1 MRHSSLRLFALRFSG
16 QHLLDLSFSDLHLLV
31 GSWFRLEPVACQ
43 GLPSPPLSPW
53 QGSWER
59 LCRGCPGALALGL
72 TVLVAS
78 GGGLGVARAEP
89 RTITV
94 EAGDTLEQL
103 ALQQGVSL
111 EALQVLN
118 GIRDPRTLQIGQ
130 RLLLPNRPSLAG
142 AVGPV
147 AAPAANPAP
156 SARKAPEPLG
166 PVEPP
171 VDGTGLAASAAL
183 LLSPA
188 ERRDRAELALREQSG
203 QARWKW
209 FNRTAVDWAGWK
221 LTTSGA
227 RFTLV
232 KASDADLGVS
242 RGAASAVAVQC
253 ETLRQTWRVNGQWL
267 PWGAAA
273 PGSVGQRIV
282 LDLCSNTLND
292 PAVPLPPPLAT
303 SPATSP
309 ATFLATPVTTA
320 PGGSPAGSPTK
331 PGAAAPAR

>member
-1 MRHSSLRLFALRFSG
+1 MGPAQAFGYRVLDALSRPI
-16 QHLLDLSFSDLHLLV
+16 QAPR
-31 GSWFRLEPVACQ
+31 GSVWGIETA
-43 GLPSPPLSPW
+43 G
-53 QGSWER
+53 
-59 LCRGCPGALALGL
+59 LALGL
-72 TVLVAS
+72 ILLMAS
-78 GGGLGVARAEP
+78 GGGVGAAWAQAR
-89 RTITV
+89 RITV
-94 EAGDTLEQL
+94 VAGDTLEQL

-111 EALQVLN
+111 DALMALN
-118 GIRDPRTLQIGQ
+118 GIRDPRSLQIGQ
-130 RLLLPNRPSLAG
+130 SLLLPNRTSQA
-142 AVGPV
+142 ATQVGPS
-147 AAPAANPAP
+147 AAPP
-156 SARKAPEPLG
+156 RKAPEPLA
-166 PVEPP
+166 PLEPP

-221 LTTSGA
+221 LTASGA

-292 PAVPLPPPLAT
+292 PAVPLPPAP
-303 SPATSP
+303 PALP
-309 ATFLATPVTTA
+309 AATA
-320 PGGSPAGSPTK
+320 PGP
-331 PGAAAPAR
+331 

>member
-1 MRHSSLRLFALRFSG
+1 MGS
-16 QHLLDLSFSDLHLLV
+16 V
-31 GSWFRLEPVACQ
+31 GSNRFGPSPKGPEPAAGARTPSPRIGPIQPPWGRWFRANATGV
-43 GLPSPPLSPW
+43 
-53 QGSWER
+53 
-59 LCRGCPGALALGL
+59 ALGL
-72 TVLVAS
+72 VL
-78 GGGLGVARAEP
+78 LGMACGSFGAARAQA

-94 EAGDTLEQL
+94 GAGDTLEQL
-103 ALQQGVSL
+103 AAQQGVSL
-111 EALQVLN
+111 EALMALN
-118 GIRDPRTLQIGQ
+118 GIRDPRSLQIGQ
-130 RLLLPNRPSLAG
+130 RLLLPNRS
-142 AVGPV
+142 
-147 AAPAANPAP
+147 AP
-156 SARKAPEPLG
+156 SATAGSTAGSSVRKAPEPLG
-166 PVEPP
+166 PLEPP

-221 LTTSGA
+221 LTASGA

-232 KASDADLGVS
+232 KGSDADLGVS

-273 PGSVGQRIV
+273 PRSVGQRIV

-292 PAVPLPPPLAT
+292 PAVPLPPAP
-303 SPATSP
+303 PALSGAGVP
-309 ATFLATPVTTA
+309 AP
-320 PGGSPAGSPTK
+320 
-331 PGAAAPAR
+331 

>member
-1 MRHSSLRLFALRFSG
+1 MPAG
-16 QHLLDLSFSDLHLLV
+16 
-31 GSWFRLEPVACQ
+31 P
-43 GLPSPPLSPW
+43 
-53 QGSWER
+53 
-59 LCRGCPGALALGL
+59 ALAPGRRWRSDQRLPAPGPWGWRGRL
-72 TVLVAS
+72 APAR
-78 GGGLGVARAEP
+78 GGLGLALAVALVGASGANPGATWAQARA
-89 RTITV
+89 ITV
-94 EAGDTLEQL
+94 TAGDTLEQL
-103 ALQQGVSL
+103 ALQQGVSV
-111 EALQVLN
+111 EALMALN
-118 GIRDPRTLQIGQ
+118 GIRDPRSLQIGQ
-130 RLLLPNRPSLAG
+130 RLLLPNRLG
-142 AVGPV
+142 Q
-147 AAPAANPAP
+147 AAPAR
-156 SARKAPEPLG
+156 SAGGGAGGPGASPVPRAGEPQG
-166 PVEPP
+166 TGEPP
-171 VDGTGLAASAAL
+171 VDGSGLAASAAL

-221 LTTSGA
+221 LTASGA

-292 PAVPLPPPLAT
+292 PAVPLPPAP
-303 SPATSP
+303 PA
-309 ATFLATPVTTA
+309 V
-320 PGGSPAGSPTK
+320 
-331 PGAAAPAR
+331 PGALSGAAPASP

>member
-1 MRHSSLRLFALRFSG
+1 MRHFRLRLPVLGHSRLSPSG
-16 QHLLDLSFSDLHLLV
+16 
-31 GSWFRLEPVACQ
+31 LEPAVWPQ
-43 GLPSPPLSPW
+43 SRSVRRRPIEGRSDRLS
-53 QGSWER
+53 QVVLEG
-59 LCRGCPGALALGL
+59 LALGL
-72 TVLVAS
+72 GALLVSS
-78 GGGLGVARAEP
+78 GCGLGAAWAQS

-94 EAGDTLEQL
+94 TAGDTLEQL

-111 EALQVLN
+111 EALMALN
-118 GIRDPRTLQIGQ
+118 GIRDPRSLQIGQ
-130 RLLLPNRPSLAG
+130 RLLVPNRRSQAGLATS
-142 AVGPV
+142 AVT
-147 AAPAANPAP
+147 
-156 SARKAPEPLG
+156 SARKAPEPVG
-166 PVEPP
+166 PLEPP
-171 VDGTGLAASAAL
+171 LDGTGLAASAAL

-221 LTTSGA
+221 LTASGA

-267 PWGAAA
+267 AWGAAA

-292 PAVPLPPPLAT
+292 PAVPLPPAP
-303 SPATSP
+303 PALPGTGTP
-309 ATFLATPVTTA
+309 AP
-320 PGGSPAGSPTK
+320 
-331 PGAAAPAR
+331 

>member
-1 MRHSSLRLFALRFSG
+1 MGLKVSALGVSARLAAIPPDPPPSSPSSLRL
-16 QHLLDLSFSDLHLLV
+16 
-31 GSWFRLEPVACQ
+31 PVL
-43 GLPSPPLSPW
+43 LPSRPSPWGLSPTGP
-53 QGSWER
+53 QAAG
-59 LCRGCPGALALGL
+59 GYALGL
-72 TVLVAS
+72 LLLGAS
-78 GGGLGVARAEP
+78 AFGFGAAQAQAG
-89 RTITV
+89 TITV
-94 EAGDTLEQL
+94 VAGDTLEQL

-111 EALQVLN
+111 GDLMALN
-118 GIRDPRTLQIGQ
+118 GIKDPLGLQIGQ
-130 RLLLPNRPSLAG
+130 RLLVPNRSSP
-142 AVGPV
+142 
-147 AAPAANPAP
+147 
-156 SARKAPEPLG
+156 ARKAAEPQG

-188 ERRDRAELALREQSG
+188 ERRDRAELALRQQSG

-221 LTTSGA
+221 LTSSGA

-292 PAVPLPPPLAT
+292 PAVPLPPAP
-303 SPATSP
+303 
-309 ATFLATPVTTA
+309 PVL
-320 PGGSPAGSPTK
+320 P
-331 PGAAAPAR
+331 AAATAAP